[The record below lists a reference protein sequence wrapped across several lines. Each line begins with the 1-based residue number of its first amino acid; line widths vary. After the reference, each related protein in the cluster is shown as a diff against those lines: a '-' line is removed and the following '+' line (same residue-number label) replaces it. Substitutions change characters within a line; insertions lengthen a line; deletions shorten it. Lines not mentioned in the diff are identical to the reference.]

1 MKRTFTAGEI
11 EERLNRIKATTSVW
25 VPMGYFILIKI
36 FLHRKKEKFSS
47 LVMKAV
53 INEMEKNIG
62 KNESVTR
69 EEVVAELRSLKKA
82 PSRVHAAQMLG
93 INPSEVLLE
102 DDVFARDHELG
113 RNPPMD
119 FVLKTKADT
128 KEEPKSQREIDQY
141 FMESLKQ
148 IAERLRELE
157 KAAKDIGKGS
167 AGS

>member
-102 DDVFARDHELG
+102 DDVFARDYELS

-119 FVLKTKADT
+119 FVLKGKTDK
-128 KEEPKSQREIDQY
+128 KEEPLNKREIDRY
-141 FMESLKQ
+141 FMETLKQ
-148 IAERLRELE
+148 IVDRLGELE
-157 KAAKDIGKGS
+157 KKQSGASKGS
-167 AGS
+167 A

>member
-1 MKRTFTAGEI
+1 
-11 EERLNRIKATTSVW
+11 
-25 VPMGYFILIKI
+25 
-36 FLHRKKEKFSS
+36 
-47 LVMKAV
+47 MKAV

-102 DDVFARDHELG
+102 DDVFARDYELS

-119 FVLKTKADT
+119 FVLKGKTDK
-128 KEEPKSQREIDQY
+128 KEEPLNKREIDRY
-141 FMESLKQ
+141 FMETLKQ
-148 IAERLRELE
+148 IVDRLGELE
-157 KAAKDIGKGS
+157 KKQSGASKGS
-167 AGS
+167 A

>member
-1 MKRTFTAGEI
+1 VKRTFTAGEI

-102 DDVFARDHELG
+102 DDVFARDYELS

-119 FVLKTKADT
+119 FVLKGKTDK
-128 KEEPKSQREIDQY
+128 KEEPLNKREIDRY
-141 FMESLKQ
+141 FMETLKQ
-148 IAERLRELE
+148 IVDRLGELE
-157 KAAKDIGKGS
+157 KKQSGASKGS
-167 AGS
+167 A